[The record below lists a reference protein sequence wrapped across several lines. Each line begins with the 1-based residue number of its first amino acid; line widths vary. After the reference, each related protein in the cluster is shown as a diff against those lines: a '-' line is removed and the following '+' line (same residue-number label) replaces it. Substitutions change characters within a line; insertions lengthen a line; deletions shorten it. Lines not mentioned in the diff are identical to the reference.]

1 MVVFGARA
9 LVEYKDEVKA
19 VLSGEA
25 SHNKRMHG
33 HKSHLLLLPCAC
45 ALTAPLACPVACPVC
60 DQASLPVPSARSCA
74 HPWTSCEHGCKY
86 KVPWQFVWKSWVLGW
101 DGGPMS

>member
-45 ALTAPLACPVACPVC
+45 VLTAPLACPVA
-60 DQASLPVPSARSCA
+60 
-74 HPWTSCEHGCKY
+74 
-86 KVPWQFVWKSWVLGW
+86 
-101 DGGPMS
+101 